1 MKRELFVLGVSEK
14 YVKKWLYAFLIDPS
28 TAVEDKALAYMRSI
42 DPSARAPSRPV
53 PGSLPTHQ
61 TLGSSHFSGGPGPMN
76 RPLYS
81 SLGSVVLEG
90 PVYDN

>member
-1 MKRELFVLGVSEK
+1 
-14 YVKKWLYAFLIDPS
+14 
-28 TAVEDKALAYMRSI
+28 MRSI
-42 DPSARAPSRPV
+42 DPSARAPSRPL

-61 TLGSSHFSGGPGPMN
+61 TLGSSHLSGPMA

-90 PVYDN
+90 PAYDN